1 MPNGRGVACF
11 IKQFGAHPVLT
22 DSMGRF
28 YDQKRGDHHH
38 VLAAIKDTTKG
49 AVVEEWPQE
58 LRVRQFP
65 RMSRFDLSKGV
76 T

>member
-1 MPNGRGVACF
+1 
-11 IKQFGAHPVLT
+11 
-22 DSMGRF
+22 MGRF